1 MVSRRVSRSVR
12 RFAGGLVVLA
22 FLAAVAAPAQAAPRG
37 SATPAEVEYRL
48 LEWVQDVLARLGFVI
63 PKPAPAPEEED
74 GLRAVYGRDGCY
86 VDPGGTPCSEDESTV
101 APPDTGFLL
110 GY

>member
-63 PKPAPAPEEED
+63 PKPAPAPEEDGEPKDLFGKEGCGGDPLGNPCPED
-74 GLRAVYGRDGCY
+74 DLQAK
-86 VDPGGTPCSEDESTV
+86 TV
-101 APPDTGFLL
+101 L
-110 GY
+110 GIF